1 MPPNRSVK
9 YCFESLW
16 AKELINPYSWL
27 SKDIEENTKE
37 VIKAA
42 VALAKSSK
50 EIEVAEL
57 SVDIYADS
65 TEEVRNVLP
74 NQSLK
79 HSNRAKAIN
88 V

>member
-1 MPPNRSVK
+1 M
-9 YCFESLW
+9 
-16 AKELINPYSWL
+16 
-27 SKDIEENTKE
+27 
-37 VIKAA
+37 IKAA

-88 V
+88 VWWII